1 MSRSSQIIRTSVVGI
16 AANVLLAAFKAAVG
30 VISSSIAIVMDA
42 VNNLSDALSSVITII
57 GTKLSQ
63 RPADREHPFGYGR
76 VEYFSAIIIAVIV
89 VSAGVTSLIESVRKI
104 FEPTEPNYTR
114 TTLIVI
120 IVAIIAKLLL
130 GWYVKSQ
137 GKKLKSDA
145 LVASGSDALFDAV
158 ITLSTLLSAGVM
170 LLWNVSLDGY
180 LGTVISALIIKAG
193 VEMLAS
199 PVGEL
204 LGSRVSQELV
214 ADIKKEV
221 MAYDEVH
228 GMYDLILHNY
238 GPDVMIGTLHISVDD
253 TLCAQEIHGLS
264 RRISQ
269 EMYAKHGI
277 VMTVGIYAVATGE
290 NKRSELQAQVMG
302 TLSKHKE
309 LVQLHGF
316 YYAEKENTVSVDVV
330 PDLTVK
336 DDVALAEKLTEE
348 LQQVIPDK
356 CILITVDHNYS
367 E

>member
-269 EMYAKHGI
+269 EMYSKHGI

-290 NKRSELQAQVMG
+290 NKRSELQALVMG